1 MQEDLSQ
8 LQPKDSVW
16 YLVHS
21 LTHSPFWSGRFF
33 NHKTEDIYKAYMEKV
48 DYLYL
53 ELHTYKPW
61 FRACKM
67 NTENNHHHA
76 GYMDMNSAGH
86 FWYSNLFSRIFSVV
100 LVYQKLTAM

>member
-1 MQEDLSQ
+1 
-8 LQPKDSVW
+8 
-16 YLVHS
+16 
-21 LTHSPFWSGRFF
+21 
-33 NHKTEDIYKAYMEKV
+33 
-48 DYLYL
+48 
-53 ELHTYKPW
+53 
-61 FRACKM
+61 M